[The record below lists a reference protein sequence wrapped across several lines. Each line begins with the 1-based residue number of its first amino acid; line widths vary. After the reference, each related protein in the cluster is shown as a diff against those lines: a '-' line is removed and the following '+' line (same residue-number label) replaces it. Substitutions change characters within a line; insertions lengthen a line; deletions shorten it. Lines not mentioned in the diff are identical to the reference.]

1 MTDRGK
7 TTHMWRWGTPQD
19 FLLAFIDELWKTWKI
34 RILKK
39 WKKIAGKIEKKKR
52 KTIAHFTHVYQK
64 LQSYEEQF
72 LRYRVRQFFCHFGP
86 YFALLPL
93 KQPEKWKF
101 HKNEKRTW
109 RYCLLHKCT
118 KNHDHML
125 CCSWDMACDT
135 CNFYFSFWA
144 TFCPF
149 MPPYQPKKSK
159 LQKMKKT
166 FWRYHHF
173 TDVYQKLWFDN
184 VWFLR

>member
-1 MTDRGK
+1 
-7 TTHMWRWGTPQD
+7 MWRWGTPQD

-72 LRYRVRQFFCHFGP
+72 LRYRVRQLFCHFGP

-118 KNHDHML
+118 KIMIICYAVSEIWHVTHVIFIFHFGL
-125 CCSWDMACDT
+125 LFALLSPHT
-135 CNFYFSFWA
+135 S
-144 TFCPF
+144 
-149 MPPYQPKKSK
+149 PKNQNYKK
-159 LQKMKKT
+159 WKKT
-166 FWRYHHF
+166 LWRYHHF
-173 TDVYQKLWFDN
+173 TDVYQKLWLDD